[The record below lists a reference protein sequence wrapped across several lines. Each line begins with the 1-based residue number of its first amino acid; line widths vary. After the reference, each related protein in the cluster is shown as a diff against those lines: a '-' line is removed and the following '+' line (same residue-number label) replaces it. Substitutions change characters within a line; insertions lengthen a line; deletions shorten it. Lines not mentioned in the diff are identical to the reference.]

1 MRNRA
6 YLFILFSALAF
17 SNIGKAQVVEDLIKK
32 IEQQPVQI
40 VDTLGRNYDTRDL
53 SVRKIDEDLKG
64 AYSGEAFNYERTQ
77 TSSQN
82 LFSRFIS
89 WIIEGIQN
97 IFGFTLSP
105 FTIKILTYVFYFL
118 IGAVV
123 VFMIVKLLGNEN
135 ASKLFGRTTTNT
147 SSVVMEEIHIEEI
160 DFTDLI
166 QNNERE
172 GNFRNAVRYQYLAM
186 LKSLSAQNLIEWDFQ
201 KTNTDYY
208 RELKNL
214 DTKEHFKKVSYLYD
228 HVWYGEFPI
237 GEETYREAVAEFQT
251 LKNRAA

>member
-6 YLFILFSALAF
+6 HLFTLWIALVFSI
-17 SNIGKAQVVEDLIKK
+17 IGKAQIVENLIQE
-32 IEQQPVQI
+32 IEQQPVEI
-40 VDTLGRNYDTRDL
+40 VDTLERNYDTREL
-53 SVRKIDEDLKG
+53 IVRNIDPDLKET
-64 AYSGEAFNYERTQ
+64 YSGAEFNYERTQ

-82 LFSRFIS
+82 LFSRFVS
-89 WIIEGIQN
+89 WMIEGLQD

-105 FTIKILTYVFYFL
+105 LTIEIFTYLFYFL
-118 IGAVV
+118 IGAAVI
-123 VFMIVKLLGNEN
+123 FMIVKLLGNEN
-135 ASKLFGRTTTNT
+135 ASKLFGRTVKKT
-147 SSVVMEEIHIEEI
+147 SSVVIEETHIEEI

-166 QNNERE
+166 QSNERE

-237 GEETYREAVAEFQT
+237 EENLYREAVAEFQI

>member
-6 YLFILFSALAF
+6 YLFILFIALAF
-17 SNIGKAQVVEDLIKK
+17 SNTGNAQVVEDLIKK
-32 IEQQPVQI
+32 IEQQPVEI
-40 VDTLGRNYDTRDL
+40 VDTLGRNYDTRNL
-53 SVRKIDEDLKG
+53 SVRKIDQDVKEE
-64 AYSGEAFNYERTQ
+64 YSGEEFNYERTQ

-82 LFSRFIS
+82 LFNRIIS
-89 WIIEGIQN
+89 WLIEGIQN

-105 FTIKILTYVFYFL
+105 FTITILTYVFYFL

-135 ASKLFGRTTTNT
+135 ASKLFGRTARNT
-147 SSVVMEEIHIEEI
+147 SSVVMEETHIEEI

-166 QNNERE
+166 QSNERE

-186 LKSLSAQNLIEWDFQ
+186 LKGLSARNLIEWDFQ
-201 KTNTDYY
+201 KTNIDYY

-214 DTKEHFKKVSYLYD
+214 ETKEHFKKVSYLYD

>member
-1 MRNRA
+1 MRNRP
-6 YLFILFSALAF
+6 YVFIVFMALVF
-17 SNIGKAQVVEDLIKK
+17 SNMGKSQVMETLIQE
-32 IEQQPVQI
+32 IEQQPVEI

-53 SVRKIDEDLKG
+53 SVRKIDQDLKEE
-64 AYSGEAFNYERTQ
+64 YSGGEFNYERTQ

-82 LFSRFIS
+82 LFSRLVS
-89 WIIEGIQN
+89 WLIEGIQD

-105 FTIKILTYVFYFL
+105 LTIKILTYVFYFL

-123 VFMIVKLLGNEN
+123 IFMIVKLLGNEN
-135 ASKLFGRTTTNT
+135 ASKLFGRTTRKT
-147 SSVVMEEIHIEEI
+147 SSVVIEETHIEEI

-172 GNFRNAVRYQYLAM
+172 GNYRNAVRYQYLAM

-208 RELKNL
+208 KELKNL
-214 DTKEHFKKVSYLYD
+214 ETKEHFKKVSYLYD

-237 GEETYREAVAEFQT
+237 EEESYREAVAEFQI

>member
-1 MRNRA
+1 MRNSA
-6 YLFILFSALAF
+6 YLFILLMALVF
-17 SNIGKAQVVEDLIKK
+17 SNMGKAQVIDDLIKK
-32 IEQQPVQI
+32 IEEQPVEI
-40 VDTLGRNYDTRDL
+40 VDTLERNYDTRDL
-53 SVRKIDEDLKG
+53 SVRKIDQDLKDE
-64 AYSGEAFNYERTQ
+64 YSGGEFNYERTQ

-105 FTIKILTYVFYFL
+105 LTIKILTYLFYFL
-118 IGAVV
+118 IAAVV
-123 VFMIVKLLGNEN
+123 IFMIVRLLGNEK
-135 ASKLFGRTTTNT
+135 ASKLFGRTARKT
-147 SSVVMEEIHIEEI
+147 SSVVIEETHIEEI

-166 QNNERE
+166 QNNEKE
-172 GNFRNAVRYQYLAM
+172 ANYRNAVRYQYLAM
-186 LKSLSAQNLIEWDFQ
+186 LKYLSSQNLIEWDFQ

-214 DTKEHFKKVSYLYD
+214 ETKEHFKKVSYLYD

-237 GEETYREAVAEFQT
+237 GEESYREAVAEFQI

>member
-1 MRNRA
+1 
-6 YLFILFSALAF
+6 
-17 SNIGKAQVVEDLIKK
+17 
-32 IEQQPVQI
+32 
-40 VDTLGRNYDTRDL
+40 
-53 SVRKIDEDLKG
+53 
-64 AYSGEAFNYERTQ
+64 
-77 TSSQN
+77 
-82 LFSRFIS
+82 
-89 WIIEGIQN
+89 
-97 IFGFTLSP
+97 
-105 FTIKILTYVFYFL
+105 
-118 IGAVV
+118 
-123 VFMIVKLLGNEN
+123 
-135 ASKLFGRTTTNT
+135 
-147 SSVVMEEIHIEEI
+147 MEEIHIEEI

-166 QNNERE
+166 QSNERE
-172 GNFRNAVRYQYLAM
+172 GNYRNAVRYQYLAM

>member
-1 MRNRA
+1 MRNSA
-6 YLFILFSALAF
+6 YLFILLMALVF
-17 SNIGKAQVVEDLIKK
+17 SNMGKAQVIDDLIKK
-32 IEQQPVQI
+32 IEEQPVEI
-40 VDTLGRNYDTRDL
+40 VDTLERNYDTRDL
-53 SVRKIDEDLKG
+53 SVRKIDQDLKDE
-64 AYSGEAFNYERTQ
+64 YSGGEFNYERTQ

-105 FTIKILTYVFYFL
+105 LTIKILTYLFYFL
-118 IGAVV
+118 IAAVV
-123 VFMIVKLLGNEN
+123 IFMIVRLLGNEK
-135 ASKLFGRTTTNT
+135 ASKLFGRTARKT
-147 SSVVMEEIHIEEI
+147 SSVVIEETHIEEI

-166 QNNERE
+166 QNNEKE
-172 GNFRNAVRYQYLAM
+172 ANYRNAVRYQYLAM
-186 LKSLSAQNLIEWDFQ
+186 LKYLSSQNLIEWDFQ